1 MNTVSYT
8 PFLGSCDRGIT
19 VSEVHPMTTERQR
32 QQAEDRRERA
42 EEGRRHT
49 EKQRD
54 VDEHKR
60 QTAEK
65 EREVRELVRDSE
77 RAGERLIIEY
87 STHGGCFTGVDAIG
101 ETLPKTRTI
110 SHTIHTCET
119 PSSKDHTSRGINEM
133 DP

>member
-65 EREVRELVRDSE
+65 EREVGELVRDSE

-87 STHGGCFTGVDAIG
+87 STHALLTRIEGFEERLFQLESRLESIEA
-101 ETLPKTRTI
+101 LLRTI
-110 SHTIHTCET
+110 HGQLHQLLSA
-119 PSSKDHTSRGINEM
+119 
-133 DP
+133 